1 VAKPLI
7 PINKGGEMRVQKSI
21 EADVPA
27 NKVWPFFVEPEK
39 IMQWCITFK
48 KFEYTGNQR
57 SGVGTTLYIE
67 EQAGGPLMKMKFEI
81 SEWKENEAV
90 ALRMVSGPMMKSYE
104 QFWKLEPTP
113 TGSRI
118 NFMEDIV
125 FSLGVI
131 GKLLDSIEA
140 RASVGTIDKMLVKL
154 KNLVEA

>member
-1 VAKPLI
+1 
-7 PINKGGEMRVQKSI
+7 MRVQKVI
-21 EADVPA
+21 EVNVPA

-48 KFEYTGNQR
+48 KFEYTSDQH
-57 SGVGTTLYIE
+57 SGVGTHLYIE

-81 SEWKENEAV
+81 SEWKENEMV
-90 ALRMVSGPMMKSYE
+90 TLRMVSGPMMKSYE
-104 QFWKLEPTP
+104 QFWKLETTP
-113 TGSRI
+113 SGSRI
-118 NFMEDIV
+118 NFREDIE

-154 KNLVEA
+154 KSLVEA

>member
-1 VAKPLI
+1 
-7 PINKGGEMRVQKSI
+7 MRVRKAI
-21 EADVPA
+21 EVNVPA

-39 IMQWCITFK
+39 IMQWCITFR
-48 KFEYTGNQR
+48 KFEYTSDQH
-57 SGVGTTLYIE
+57 SGVGTPLYIE

-81 SEWKENEAV
+81 SEWKENEMV
-90 ALRMVSGPMMKSYE
+90 TLRMVSGPIMKSYE

-113 TGSRI
+113 SGSRI
-118 NFMEDIV
+118 NFMEAIE

-154 KNLVEA
+154 KSLVEA